1 MRSCLV
7 IGGYGFIGR
16 ELIRLLLASGRKV
29 TVLGRRS
36 QPSAEISQGCAY
48 VSGDYGNAGILRG
61 LLTAG
66 IEVIDLAYSTVPK
79 TSYGDPVFDL
89 LSNLPASVGLLQEC
103 HLAGVSKIVLVSSG
117 GTVYGHSRF
126 LPITED
132 HPTEPVSP
140 YGITKLTI
148 DRYAQMFFKTL
159 DLPVAV
165 ARPANAYG
173 ETQRPGLGQ
182 GFLAEAI
189 DAVLHGREVPVF
201 GAQGSVRDYIHVRDV
216 ATGIL
221 AVLDSGEPGQVYNIG
236 TGNGTSNLE
245 ALQIVEDLSCPVG
258 YPVKINTLP
267 LRRFDVQSNIL
278 SSAKLQKISNWNPKI
293 SIREGIH
300 KMWNFALKKAGHTIV
315 KDAIDSKHENP
326 SYS

>member
-1 MRSCLV
+1 MKTTVV
-7 IGGYGFIGR
+7 IGGGGFIGSH
-16 ELIRLLLASGRKV
+16 LADLLHQSGRRV

-36 QPSAEISQGCAY
+36 QPSVELPDGCHY
-48 VSGDYGNAGILRG
+48 VSGDYGNAAVLRG
-61 LLTAG
+61 LLTTG
-66 IEVIDLAYSTVPK
+66 VEVIDLAYSTVPK

-89 LSNLPASVGLLQEC
+89 LSNLPASVGLLKEC
-103 HLAGVSKIVLVSSG
+103 HHAGVSKIVLVSSG

-148 DRYAQMFFKTL
+148 DRYAQMFFQTL

-216 ATGIL
+216 AAGIL
-221 AVLDSGEPGQVYNIG
+221 AVLDSGEPGQIYNIG

-245 ALQIVEDLSCPVG
+245 ALQIIENISCPVG

-278 SSAKLQKISNWNPKI
+278 SSAKLQKISNWNPQV

-300 KMWNFALKKAGHTIV
+300 KMWDFALKKCWT
-315 KDAIDSKHENP
+315 
-326 SYS
+326 